1 MLILPSSCYTFPC
14 KFVTIESDWDNKFYL
29 IMLSIL
35 IKRSYTSITSVWS
48 LRVNLAFFFQHL
60 YTYHSHLYL
69 FAVELYDIHKFTV
82 VQSSLHMLI
91 MNQYNNQLPISL
103 LAQLV
108 EHCTGIAEVMGLT
121 PLQAWIFSGFIFI
134 AAYYK
139 HCSLLWTS
147 LSSLLAH
154 PFKEVISVHFS
165 GYCFRSKVCETKY
178 YWSSQEWYVHSHLCA
193 P

>member
-1 MLILPSSCYTFPC
+1 
-14 KFVTIESDWDNKFYL
+14 
-29 IMLSIL
+29 MLSIL

-60 YTYHSHLYL
+60 YIYHSHLYL

-91 MNQYNNQLPISL
+91 MNQHNDQLPVSL

-121 PLQAWIFSGFIFI
+121 PLQA
-134 AAYYK
+134 
-139 HCSLLWTS
+139 
-147 LSSLLAH
+147 
-154 PFKEVISVHFS
+154 
-165 GYCFRSKVCETKY
+165 
-178 YWSSQEWYVHSHLCA
+178 
-193 P
+193 

>member
-1 MLILPSSCYTFPC
+1 
-14 KFVTIESDWDNKFYL
+14 
-29 IMLSIL
+29 MLSIL

-82 VQSSLHMLI
+82 VQSALHMLI
-91 MNQYNNQLPISL
+91 MHQHNDQLPVSL

-121 PLQAWIFSGFIFI
+121 PLQA
-134 AAYYK
+134 
-139 HCSLLWTS
+139 
-147 LSSLLAH
+147 
-154 PFKEVISVHFS
+154 
-165 GYCFRSKVCETKY
+165 
-178 YWSSQEWYVHSHLCA
+178 
-193 P
+193 